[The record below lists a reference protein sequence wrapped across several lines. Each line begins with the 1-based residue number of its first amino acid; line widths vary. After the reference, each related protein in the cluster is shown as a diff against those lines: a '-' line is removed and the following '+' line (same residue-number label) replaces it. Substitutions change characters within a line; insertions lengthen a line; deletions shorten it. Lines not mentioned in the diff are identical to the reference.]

1 MPGLK
6 TVLKPDSSVMV
17 GLAEA
22 AAVYVIYQAAL
33 PNHADIRS
41 APPHNSDIESARK
54 AAAWKS
60 AAVLGF
66 VFLLTRDLNSFLIG
80 GLALGGIDYM
90 TKHANGISPS
100 TRRGADAVGVLG
112 HVVDAAQR
120 QAADQEAVEVPG
132 EQEHEPQHRGGLP
145 RGGLAGGFDVAVVR
159 RRRPDVGV
167 VGQ

>member
-1 MPGLK
+1 MSLK
-6 TVLKPDSSVMV
+6 SVLKPDSSVMV

-41 APPHNSDIESARK
+41 AAPHNTDIESARK

-60 AAVLGF
+60 ASVLGF

-90 TKHANGISPS
+90 AKHANGINPA
-100 TRRGADAVGVLG
+100 TGKL
-112 HVVDAAQR
+112 AAGSQITAPDS
-120 QAADQEAVEVPG
+120 AAPAGNVTAFP
-132 EQEHEPQHRGGLP
+132 LP
-145 RGGLAGGFDVAVVR
+145 DYGSGTGTAGY
-159 RRRPDVGV
+159 
-167 VGQ
+167 

>member
-100 TRRGADAVGVLG
+100 TGKLAAGAAITQPGP
-112 HVVDAAQR
+112 AAP
-120 QAADQEAVEVPG
+120 AAGNATAFPMPSYDDTAA
-132 EQEHEPQHRGGLP
+132 
-145 RGGLAGGFDVAVVR
+145 AGTSSSY
-159 RRRPDVGV
+159 
-167 VGQ
+167 